1 MWWKVKRS
9 EWDSQKGETNR
20 RAMRAYVDSGARPG
34 LIAFAGR
41 EPVGWIAVEPRKNYP
56 VLTRSRML
64 KTLDDAP
71 VWSITCFFVRR
82 DFRNRGVA
90 RALIRAA
97 VEHVARKKGRLVEA
111 YPVAPKT
118 DRRLPDAFAWH
129 GLDSMFLSEGFYEV
143 ARPSATR
150 SVVRLHVANE
160 RPWRPGRPRH

>member
-1 MWWKVKRS
+1 MLSDHDLRVRPLTPSRWKYFDRLFGERGACGGCWCMWWKVKRS

-111 YPVAPKT
+111 YP
-118 DRRLPDAFAWH
+118 
-129 GLDSMFLSEGFYEV
+129 
-143 ARPSATR
+143 
-150 SVVRLHVANE
+150 
-160 RPWRPGRPRH
+160 